1 MRHDEMNRDD
11 DQALEQKLR
20 AALRPVDPGAGFVG
34 GVMARVAAEGPGN
47 VRPLRARAV
56 ASWGSLALAA
66 SIVVALLLAHQRQVQ
81 RTEQGL
87 EARRQL
93 IEALR
98 LTGDKLDL
106 ASRMVNAQPSP
117 NYSDSGA

>member
-1 MRHDEMNRDD
+1 MSHADMNRSD
-11 DQALEQKLR
+11 DQELEQKLR

-34 GVMARVAAEGPGN
+34 GVLARVAAERPGS
-47 VRPLRARAV
+47 VRTFRARA
-56 ASWGSLALAA
+56 AMSWGSLALAA
-66 SIVVALLLAHQRQVQ
+66 SIVVALLLAHQQQVR

-98 LTGDKLDL
+98 VTGDKLDL
-106 ASRMVNAQPSP
+106 ASRIVN
-117 NYSDSGA
+117 GA